1 METKANYALIGAFV
15 LAAFIAT
22 VAFIAW
28 LSGSQFDQQFDEY
41 EVVFSGPVRGL
52 SVGGEVR
59 YNGLRVGEVTR
70 LSLDPENS
78 GEVVA
83 TVEIDGATP
92 VQTNSYARL
101 EPQGLTGLS
110 YIQIFSGGD
119 DFPLQKDL
127 GRGPYIIPGEMSTLD
142 NILDGGS
149 DVVTE
154 ANRALIRANA
164 LLSDE
169 AIADFQGILANINRL
184 SGRLAEAEV
193 DPKSI
198 QELIDNA
205 SNAALDLSR
214 TLRTY
219 DALGKDVQRV
229 VNEDVARVLLEIE
242 GIGADVEKA
251 LSEYTDVA
259 VEGELLVVDAREAI
273 NRLSTSGLT
282 DLEETTESLR
292 LLVGSLNRI
301 SQQLE
306 QSPLAFIVGDDRQ
319 VVEIP
324 Q

>member
-83 TVEIDGATP
+83 TVEIDAATP

>member
-52 SVGGEVR
+52 TVGGEVR

-83 TVEIDGATP
+83 TVEIDAATP

-119 DFPLQKDL
+119 DFPLQKEL
-127 GRGPYIIPGEMSTLD
+127 GRGPYTIPGEMSTLD

-169 AIADFQGILANINRL
+169 AIADFQGILANVNAL
-184 SGRLAEAEV
+184 TARLAQAEV

-198 QELIDNA
+198 QGLIDDA
-205 SNAALDLSR
+205 SQAARDLSV

-219 DALGKDVQRV
+219 DALGKDAQRIL
-229 VNEDVARVLLEIE
+229 NEDVQRVLLEIE
-242 GIGADVEKA
+242 GIGSDVEKA
-251 LSEYTDVA
+251 LAEYTDVA

-301 SQQLE
+301 SAQLE

>member
-15 LAAFIAT
+15 LFAFVAM
-22 VAFIAW
+22 VAFVAW
-28 LSGSQFDQQFDEY
+28 LSGSQFDQDFDEY
-41 EVVFSGPVRGL
+41 EVIFSGPVRGL
-52 SVGGEVR
+52 GVGGEVR

-70 LSLDPENS
+70 LSLNPEDTAS
-78 GEVVA
+78 VVA
-83 TVEIDGATP
+83 TIEIDANTP
-92 VQTNSYARL
+92 VHTNSYARL

-119 DFPLQKDL
+119 EFPLLKNL
-127 GRGPYIIPGEMSTLD
+127 GRGPYEIPGEMSTLD
-142 NILDGGS
+142 NILDGGT
-149 DVVTE
+149 DVVE
-154 ANRALIRANA
+154 NARLALIRANN

-169 AIADFQGILANINRL
+169 AIADFQGILSNVNAITA
-184 SGRLAEAEV
+184 RLAEAEV

-198 QELIDNA
+198 QELIDTA
-205 SNAALDLSR
+205 TQAARDLST

-219 DALGKDVQRV
+219 NDVGKDVQRILQ
-229 VNEDVARVLLEIE
+229 EDVQRVLAEVE
-242 GIGADVEKA
+242 GIAADVDQTLTAYEG
-251 LSEYTDVA
+251 VA
-259 VEGELLVVDAREAI
+259 VEGELLMVDAREAI

-292 LLVGSLNRI
+292 QLVSSLNRI
-301 SQQLE
+301 SAQLE

>member
-15 LAAFIAT
+15 LFAFVAM
-22 VAFIAW
+22 VAFVAW
-28 LSGSQFDQQFDEY
+28 LSGSQFDQDFDEY
-41 EVVFSGPVRGL
+41 DVIFSGPVRGL
-52 SVGGEVR
+52 GVGGEVR

-70 LSLDPENS
+70 LSLNPEDTAS
-78 GEVVA
+78 VVA
-83 TVEIDGATP
+83 TIEIDANTP

-119 DFPLQKDL
+119 ENPLQKDL
-127 GRGPYIIPGEMSTLD
+127 GRGPYQIPGEMSTLD
-142 NILDGGS
+142 NILDGGT
-149 DVVTE
+149 DVVE
-154 ANRALIRANA
+154 NARLALIRANN

-169 AIADFQGILANINRL
+169 AIADFQGILSNVNRL
-184 SGRLAEAEV
+184 SARLADAEV

-198 QELIDNA
+198 QELID
-205 SNAALDLSR
+205 AATQAARDLSV

-219 DALGKDVQRV
+219 NDVGKDVQRLLQ
-229 VNEDVARVLLEIE
+229 EDVQRVLTEIE
-242 GIGADVEKA
+242 GIAADVDRTLTAYEG
-251 LSEYTDVA
+251 VA

-292 LLVGSLNRI
+292 QLVSSLNRI
-301 SQQLE
+301 AAQLE